1 VDHGQRRE
9 DPGEEKS
16 QEGTERFVDLIMG
29 ETATDSQ
36 REKSLE
42 AGSLETRFFTEEGLR
57 GQRQEG
63 TECREAIRL
72 FGKGKP

>member
-1 VDHGQRRE
+1 MDHGQRRE

-29 ETATDSQ
+29 KTATDSQ
-36 REKSLE
+36 GEKSLE
-42 AGSLETRFFTEEGLR
+42 AESSEIRFFAEEGFR